1 MEPLLPSL
9 HNLPVFFTVV
19 ISLLLM
25 AGLSTVA
32 LSRQLPPGP
41 GLTRLKGL
49 VLLPL
54 WVLTL
59 IWTGLVAAMGVF
71 VGGVAGSWLY
81 PLLGLLV
88 VPVSQLFQ

>member
-25 AGLSTVA
+25 AGVSAIA
-32 LSRQLPPGP
+32 LYRQLRQQPPGP
-41 GLTRLKGL
+41 RLTWLKGM

-59 IWTGLVAAMGVF
+59 IWTG
-71 VGGVAGSWLY
+71 W
-81 PLLGLLV
+81 
-88 VPVSQLFQ
+88 VPVEAVDRAGPA